1 MLDADRRIAAAAGDL
16 RSRRRRRCRNQRRRG
31 EGSELDESREAH
43 NIAGVGAV
51 SRLGLGRREKEFRR
65 AVEVN
70 AGYATAHLWYGEY
83 LMARGVHDRR
93 NETRPVT

>member
-1 MLDADRRIAAAAGDL
+1 
-16 RSRRRRRCRNQRRRG
+16 
-31 EGSELDESREAH
+31 
-43 NIAGVGAV
+43 VGAV